1 MLKLL
6 VPVDGSD
13 PSARSIEYLLTKMP
27 WLKQEAE
34 FHVLN
39 VQPHVPGGSHVASV
53 LGHDRLKQ
61 YHHDEG
67 MAALKPAMQKLE
79 AAGVPFKHHI
89 VVGDAAAVIAEFAKE
104 RACDQIVMG
113 THGTGATAGFLLG
126 SVALKVI
133 QLSRVPVLL
142 VK

>member
-13 PSARSIEYLLTKMP
+13 PSTRSIEHLLAKLP
-27 WLKQEAE
+27 SLKQEGE
-34 FHVLN
+34 FHLLN
-39 VQPHVPGGSHVASV
+39 VQPPVPGGSHVASV
-53 LGHDRLKQ
+53 LGHERLKQ
-61 YHHDEG
+61 YHLDEG

-79 AAGVPFKHHI
+79 AAGVQFKHHI
-89 VVGDAAAVIAEFAKE
+89 VVGEAAAVIAEFAKE
-104 RACDQIVMG
+104 KACDEIVMG
-113 THGTGATAGFLLG
+113 THGSSATASFLLG

-133 QLSRVPVLL
+133 QLSDVPVLL